1 MNLSTC
7 PVSSSPV
14 MVSNVYTIRAPPSL
28 QRYRE
33 EPTPPP
39 TSSGGSLVPG
49 DPTVAPCYLVLAH
62 SLSFPL
68 IFEVSPIEGH
78 LYRRQASSHH
88 PKGLSTGAS
97 VGSWRGDPRIV
108 AAVMPNGKTSLNIFD
123 EENNHTALSANAL
136 GLSKDGKKRAP
147 CLLLGKIIRSALTG

>member
-1 MNLSTC
+1 MSSLVGQCSRPVLTGIHPGLSSLRREKLEELNQACWLFSSPSSFWVISNLSLAC
-7 PVSSSPV
+7 FSSSPV

-68 IFEVSPIEGH
+68 IFEELTFEIY
-78 LYRRQASSHH
+78 LCLRQASSHH
-88 PKGLSTGAS
+88 PIGLSTGAS
-97 VGSWRGDPRIV
+97 VG
-108 AAVMPNGKTSLNIFD
+108 
-123 EENNHTALSANAL
+123 L
-136 GLSKDGKKRAP
+136 GRKEL
-147 CLLLGKIIRSALTG
+147 